1 MSNLP
6 LGRLLCV
13 IRAAAP
19 GLKYDAGAVQ
29 SRVRGEGLECGII
42 MQPHTIVNTIM
53 MAALKHWTGFSE
65 QDRTLPTVHFMLN
78 IALSDRGRAEEATT
92 PFLPSDRKPSDS

>member
-6 LGRLLCV
+6 LCRLLCV

-19 GLKYDAGAVQ
+19 GLKYDAWAGQ

-65 QDRTLPTVHFMLN
+65 QDRTVLPTVHFMLN
-78 IALSDRGRAEEATT
+78 IALSDLGRAEEATT
-92 PFLPSDRKPSDS
+92 PSFPQTGSQ